1 MIHVFSF
8 EIKCHIDIYFD
19 IHILL
24 RVVKVKK
31 NVKKGCNCKKI
42 ELLEKGNIDI
52 KSKAVS

>member
-31 NVKKGCNCKKI
+31 MSKKAATVKRLNFLRKEI
-42 ELLEKGNIDI
+42 LT
-52 KSKAVS
+52 